1 MVTWSKARIYMPKMF
16 NTLKHPLPISLGL
29 FEKEPPSVKQA
40 LGDLNWKKAINVDF
54 QAFMKNHLD

>member
-1 MVTWSKARIYMPKMF
+1 MPKMF